1 MKLAWTEALLLV
13 FFGGCSVLT
22 VLASR
27 AYPGEVL
34 VYLLFSLA
42 VNGLL
47 YCGLRRDS
55 MFFDLFIG
63 TLFWLG
69 YWLKFSV
76 RLTFFDGRFH
86 ESTGDFDFSGPAY
99 DRALIVVT
107 VGILGLLVARILR
120 ATLIFKYPASE
131 SQGSPGGLPTYY
143 ERHRRVVWATA
154 LLLSGAVALAN
165 AYFGIY
171 QRGLAPRTVLPFH
184 LGGVLTWYLLFGG
197 ASISALML
205 DMELRLFKR
214 VARAVI
220 VIGAW
225 DITWGAPGIVIA
237 ILETFLSNLS
247 MVSRGMILNA
257 GVLIAGL
264 FVALRVY
271 DVSWKRG
278 RLLLACGLACALF
291 AASIFLVNYVRQ
303 QQFYGDLITT
313 TAPDVGRLSADTKI
327 LFLDRWVGME
337 GAMAVSSY
345 SHLGW
350 PLLERV
356 WKERF
361 RNVGSGIYDREISKG
376 ISDEREKWLVEN
388 NVHFITIPGILAF
401 FFYPGSYSFLFIAMM
416 LVGGFGAAV
425 EILTYRLAGHN
436 RILCAL
442 LAFVIAY
449 RYAHFGYAPAHSYLL
464 LASIVLNVAIIYL
477 ADKWLRGRYRHA
489 YG

>member
-1 MKLAWTEALLLV
+1 MKLAWTDALLMV
-13 FFGGCSVLT
+13 FFGGCGVLT

-27 AYPGEVL
+27 AYPGEML
-34 VYLLFSLA
+34 VYLLFSLT

-47 YCGLRRDS
+47 YCGLRRDGI
-55 MFFDLFIG
+55 FFDLFIG

-76 RLTFFDGRFH
+76 RMTFFDGKFH
-86 ESTGDFDFSGPAY
+86 ESTGDFDFSGSAY

-107 VGILGLLVARILR
+107 VGVLGLLIARILR
-120 ATLIFKYPASE
+120 TKFIFKYPASE
-131 SQGSPGGLPTYY
+131 SQGSLGGLQAYY
-143 ERHRRVVWATA
+143 ERHRRAVWAA
-154 LLLSGAVALAN
+154 VLLLAIAVALAN

-171 QRGLAPRTVLPFH
+171 QRGLAPRTTLPFQ

-205 DMELRLFKR
+205 DIELKLFKM
-214 VARAVI
+214 VARAV
-220 VIGAW
+220 
-225 DITWGAPGIVIA
+225 IVIA

-271 DVSWKRG
+271 GVSWKRG
-278 RLLLACGLACALF
+278 RLLFACGLTCILF
-291 AASIFLVNYVRQ
+291 ATSIFLVNYVRQ

-345 SHLGW
+345 DHLGW
-350 PLLERV
+350 PVLERA
-356 WKERF
+356 WKEPF
-361 RNVGSGIYDREISKG
+361 RNIGSGIFDREISKG

-416 LVGGFGAAV
+416 LVGGFGAAI

-436 RILCAL
+436 RILSAL

-449 RYAHFGYAPAHSYLL
+449 RYAHFGYAPAHSYLFLTSIILNIAIFRVADMWL
-464 LASIVLNVAIIYL
+464 L
-477 ADKWLRGRYRHA
+477 RRYRHA